1 MNSKQLGRVQL
12 QIMQVLWDRGRA
24 NAREI
29 TDALNEKSEIAHST
43 VQTLLR
49 QLEVKQAIAHDVE
62 ERTFVFY
69 PLIKE
74 NKVTRQATRELI
86 NKIFD
91 GSAAGLVAYLIENEK
106 IPKSELQRLRK
117 LINDES

>member
-29 TDALNEKSEIAHST
+29 TDALNKSNEIAHST

-49 QLEVKQAIAHDVE
+49 QLEAKQAVAHEVE

-74 NKVTRQATRELI
+74 NKVTRQATRDLI

-117 LINDES
+117 LINDEP

>member
-1 MNSKQLGRVQL
+1 MNAKQLGRVQL

-29 TDALNEKSEIAHST
+29 TDALNESSEIAHST

-49 QLEVKQAIAHDVE
+49 QLETKQAIAHDIE

-74 NKVTRQATRELI
+74 DKVTRQATRELI